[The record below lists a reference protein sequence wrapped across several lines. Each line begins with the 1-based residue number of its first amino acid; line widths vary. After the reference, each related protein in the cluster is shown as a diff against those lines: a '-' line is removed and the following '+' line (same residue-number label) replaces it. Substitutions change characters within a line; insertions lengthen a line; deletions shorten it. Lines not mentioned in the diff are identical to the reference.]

1 MIEVAII
8 GFSIGLA
15 SSLHCLVMCGPIS
28 LALPLGNLT
37 TTQKVFSILK
47 YNLGRIIT
55 YLILGALFGALGSY
69 INPLELQQSISIGIG
84 ILLIIG
90 FILLYVS
97 KFQISSYNKIYNI
110 IKSQIVSQVKSRNFF
125 LLGFFNGLLPC
136 GFVYLAIATA
146 IVAGSTANSILL
158 MSSFGLATL
167 PMMLGLAFGGVYL
180 LQSIKNKLQKL
191 APYSM
196 LFLGTILILRGMDLG
211 IPYLS
216 PKQNLAKDNTQINCY
231 PISKSIK

>member
-69 INPLELQQSISIGIG
+69 INPLELQQSVSIGIG